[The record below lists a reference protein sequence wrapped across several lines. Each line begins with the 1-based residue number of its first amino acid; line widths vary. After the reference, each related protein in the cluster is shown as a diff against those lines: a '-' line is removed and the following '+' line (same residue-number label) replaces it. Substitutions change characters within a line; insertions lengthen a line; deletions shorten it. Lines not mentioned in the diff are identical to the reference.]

1 MRKQFA
7 SGILP
12 GLVECCSSSKL
23 SVLFPWVF
31 LAGMIVFSGCT
42 DLTEFDAAFN
52 GQLHIISAGDLSTV
66 NTISGISGARSLL
79 IYPGNIFI
87 ASTEGVV
94 YRYDSET
101 LAFVDEY
108 QVDSPSPAG
117 FFQMAMDQSAG
128 IAYLIGA
135 NGKIVKFS
143 LPDCIVQ
150 DVFGVCQSPVA
161 LAIAPGSPS
170 YLYVGDGPTNT
181 INQVSTSSNM
191 VLASHDLEYPINS
204 IAVGLF
210 ADSIIVGTSRSTF
223 LVEELGAG
231 NLRIIDGAGSGCGS
245 IDDIPN
251 DTLYVVTSGHYVGV
265 LQFYKDPAPGNP
277 SAEIIGS
284 VEIEGISHFVAA
296 GYDWQHSYVLSY
308 IGDNTSRLT
317 SYNHAFFRID
327 QQVYLPGFPL
337 DLKVSGSNVIYAL
350 TYE

>member
-1 MRKQFA
+1 M
-7 SGILP
+7 
-12 GLVECCSSSKL
+12 
-23 SVLFPWVF
+23 
-31 LAGMIVFSGCT
+31 
-42 DLTEFDAAFN
+42 
-52 GQLHIISAGDLSTV
+52 
-66 NTISGISGARSLL
+66 
-79 IYPGNIFI
+79 
-87 ASTEGVV
+87 V

-101 LAFVDEY
+101 LAFVGEY

-150 DVFGVCQSPVA
+150 DILSVCQSSVA
-161 LAIAPGSPS
+161 LAVAPGSPS

-181 INQVSTSSNM
+181 INQVSTGNNA
-191 VLASHDLEYPINS
+191 VLASRNLEYPIRS

-210 ADSIIVGTSRSTF
+210 ADSIIVGTSGGTF

-231 NLRIIDGAGSGCGS
+231 NLRVINAVRAGCVS

-251 DTLYVVTSGHYVGV
+251 DTIYVVATGSYVRV
-265 LQFYKDPAPGNP
+265 LRFYKDPAPGDP
-277 SAEIIGS
+277 SAEFLGG

-296 GYDWQHSYVLSY
+296 GNDWQHSYVLSY
-308 IGDNTSRLT
+308 IGDNTSRLI

-327 QQVYLPGFPL
+327 QQVEIPGFPL